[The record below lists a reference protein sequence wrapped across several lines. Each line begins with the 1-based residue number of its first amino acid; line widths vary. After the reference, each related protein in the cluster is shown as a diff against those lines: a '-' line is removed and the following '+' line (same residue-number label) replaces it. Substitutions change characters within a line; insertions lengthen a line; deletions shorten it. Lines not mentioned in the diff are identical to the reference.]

1 MFADGDPSSLI
12 AIPKMRT
19 CWNLL
24 HFLSGTYSDVGQ
36 QALSWKLKML
46 DIWPNCASA
55 CTVVG
60 TGVMLLNPE
69 CFLQTSHTITFFHSA
84 RSPTLNSLP
93 PGINVCISL
102 MLSTASHEVS
112 LKFFLILTKHEE
124 ENTFCTFWVSS
135 KTRLAKTCKNKSF
148 CMFWVGEKRWKN
160 IWKSFC
166 MFWIGAKTLKHLKK
180 TFCTFW
186 VSAITRLAK
195 TCKKFEK
202 AFACFRSVE
211 KTWKKHLKKL
221 FWVGAKRCRA
231 SRLAQL
237 AQLVRRQK
245 LLQVF
250 DFPV

>member
-1 MFADGDPSSLI
+1 
-12 AIPKMRT
+12 
-19 CWNLL
+19 
-24 HFLSGTYSDVGQ
+24 
-36 QALSWKLKML
+36 
-46 DIWPNCASA
+46 
-55 CTVVG
+55 
-60 TGVMLLNPE
+60 MLLNPE

-84 RSPTLNSLP
+84 HSPTLNSLP

-148 CMFWVGEKRWKN
+148 CMFWVGEKK
-160 IWKSFC
+160 
-166 MFWIGAKTLKHLKK
+166 MEKHLKKLLHVLDRCKDIKTFEK

-195 TCKKFEK
+195 TCKKIEK

-211 KTWKKHLKKL
+211 KAWKNI
-221 FWVGAKRCRA
+221 
-231 SRLAQL
+231 
-237 AQLVRRQK
+237 
-245 LLQVF
+245 
-250 DFPV
+250 

>member
-24 HFLSGTYSDVGQ
+24 HFLSGAYSDVGQ

-84 RSPTLNSLP
+84 HSPTLNSLP

-102 MLSTASHEVS
+102 ILSTASHEVS

-124 ENTFCTFWVSS
+124 ENTFCTSGQNMQKQKLLHV
-135 KTRLAKTCKNKSF
+135 L
-148 CMFWVGEKRWKN
+148 GRWK
-160 IWKSFC
+160 KD
-166 MFWIGAKTLKHLKK
+166 GK
-180 TFCTFW
+180 TF
-186 VSAITRLAK
+186 
-195 TCKKFEK
+195 EN
-202 AFACFRSVE
+202 AFACFGSVQR
-211 KTWKKHLKKL
+211 H
-221 FWVGAKRCRA
+221 
-231 SRLAQL
+231 
-237 AQLVRRQK
+237 
-245 LLQVF
+245 
-250 DFPV
+250 